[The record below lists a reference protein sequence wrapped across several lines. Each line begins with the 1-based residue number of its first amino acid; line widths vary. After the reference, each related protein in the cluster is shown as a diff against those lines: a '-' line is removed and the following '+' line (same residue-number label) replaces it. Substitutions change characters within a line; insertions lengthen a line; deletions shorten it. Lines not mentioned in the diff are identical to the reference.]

1 MSARNIPMLDGDTD
15 PVERV
20 AKSGSPASCAP
31 MGGDPAFG
39 NRNTDWPP
47 QFSRRVD
54 DAIEELRRGDS
65 EEEVH
70 ARHGGI
76 VLRQAKRENGQPK
89 RA

>member
-1 MSARNIPMLDGDTD
+1 MPTRNIPMLDGDTD
-15 PVERV
+15 PVEMV
-20 AKSGSPASCAP
+20 SPSGAPSTASQ
-31 MGGDPAFG
+31 GGDPAFG

-54 DAIEELRRGDS
+54 DAIAELRRGDS